1 MNMDVQNKFGE
12 TALHVC
18 SGQSGNLELAKLLI
32 LKGANYTLKNQLGD
46 SPLGITFL
54 FVWAFYRLGEEIWQ
68 PRNLNDV

>member
-46 SPLGITFL
+46 SPLGI
-54 FVWAFYRLGEEIWQ
+54 Y
-68 PRNLNDV
+68 NLMNNMF